1 MLAMWLVISLSVV
14 LGLVVGRGIVAET
27 NAHRRDLPDN
37 WWRPECETCGSSVSL
52 TMAYCLNNKHRQPWT
67 SVGIPLVNAIVFGI
81 MAASVPTPAVLPAY
95 LVFAA
100 TMVTLTV
107 TDLQTKLIPNRIL
120 APATISGVLLL
131 VAGGLVSRE
140 FGAIGHAAI
149 GGLAYFLALF
159 LLAMIGRGALGF
171 GDVKMS
177 FIIGVFTGYLS
188 LGSVIIAGV
197 GAFIIAGIVAVLLL
211 VTRRSGRKDSIPFGP
226 FMTTAAIMAIVYGPA
241 IAEWYVG

>member
-1 MLAMWLVISLSVV
+1 MWLVISLSVV
-14 LGLVVGRGIVAET
+14 VGLVVGRGIVAET
-27 NAHRRDLPDN
+27 AAHLRGLPDN
-37 WWRPECETCGSSVSL
+37 WWRPECDTCGSSLSL
-52 TMAYCLNNKHRQPWT
+52 TMTHCRRSHHRQPWH
-67 SVGIPLVNAIVFGI
+67 SAGIPLVNATVFGV
-81 MAASVPTPAVLPAY
+81 MAASVPTGAVLPAY

-120 APATISGVLLL
+120 APATIAGVALLA
-131 VAGGLVSRE
+131 AGGLVTRE
-140 FGAIGHAAI
+140 FAAIGHAAI
-149 GGLAYFLALF
+149 GGLAYFAALF
-159 LLAMIGRGALGF
+159 LLALIGRGALGF

-197 GAFIIAGIVAVLLL
+197 GAFIIAGIVSVVLL

-226 FMTTAAIMAIVYGPA
+226 FMTTAGIMAIVYGPA
-241 IAEWYVG
+241 IAEWYVA

>member
-1 MLAMWLVISLSVV
+1 MWLVISLSVI

-27 NAHRRDLPDN
+27 SAHRRGLPDN
-37 WWRPECETCGSSVSL
+37 WLRPECDTCGSSLSL
-52 TMAYCLNNKHRQPWT
+52 TMTRCSSNQHRQPWY
-67 SVGIPLVNAIVFGI
+67 SVGIPLANATVFGI
-81 MAASVPTPAVLPAY
+81 IAASIPTPGVLPAY

-120 APATISGVLLL
+120 APATIAGVLLL
-131 VAGGLVSRE
+131 TAGGLVTRE
-140 FGAIGHAAI
+140 FTAIGRAAI
-149 GGLAYFLALF
+149 GGGAYFVALF

-177 FIIGVFTGYLS
+177 FMIGVFTGYVS

-197 GAFIIAGIVAVLLL
+197 GAFIIAGLVAAVLL
-211 VTRRSGRKDSIPFGP
+211 VTRRSGRKDTIPFGP
-226 FMTTAAIMAIVYGPA
+226 FMTTAGIMAVIYGPA
-241 IAEWYVG
+241 IAEWYGR